1 MIWICS
7 NDIDLNTLTALETY
21 LVDWNGVLLVVVSHD
36 QFFMNKVINH
46 LFVFEGDSAVLVYAG
61 SLSEYADCL

>member
-1 MIWICS
+1 
-7 NDIDLNTLTALETY
+7 
-21 LVDWNGVLLVVVSHD
+21 VDWNGVLLVVVSHD